1 MRRFLLI
8 TILYCGMFQLGMAQQ
23 SIHDPD
29 AAFRNARELAFQGDH
44 PAARDTLEQILLQ
57 YPGYTE
63 VHTFLANTYRWE
75 GDHEHARRHFNRITS
90 RERGHEEVWVAAIQ
104 NEIQAGNPSI
114 ALGLANKAL
123 HYLGENTAV
132 QQLRDELRSK
142 NQPGPEPVE
151 TPETRDFKNML
162 SVANRLEAFDQYY
175 DPMMYTSL
183 EYQRSTEF
191 GKVVPRI
198 RYNNRFGINGLQYEL
213 DLYPRFS
220 KTFHAY
226 LNYGYSDSELFPGH
240 KGGLELY
247 ANLPKALE
255 TSLGARYMAFPE
267 SAATLLTGS
276 FGMYRGNYYLSFR
289 PYFVMLGN
297 RKPGGSGTFQV
308 RKYLSDALNYL
319 GLYVSYG
326 YSPELRQLQSGTV
339 LVAETLLF
347 LESQQVLAEYQFSAG
362 GGQHLYTA
370 SLGVSRQE
378 YILQPDSFFWVI
390 SGGLTYK
397 IRI

>member
-1 MRRFLLI
+1 MKRILGISLLLFGVFHVGI
-8 TILYCGMFQLGMAQQ
+8 AQQ
-23 SIHDPD
+23 TIHDPD

-44 PAARDTLEQILLQ
+44 PAARDSLQQILLQ
-57 YPGYTE
+57 YPEYTE
-63 VHTFLANTYRWE
+63 VHAFLANTYRWE
-75 GDHEHARRHFNRITS
+75 GDHERARRHYNRITS
-90 RERGHEEVWVAAIQ
+90 RQRGHEAIWVAAIQ
-104 NEIQAGNPSI
+104 NEIQAGNRSI

-123 HYLGENTAV
+123 HYLGESTAV
-132 QQLRDELRSK
+132 QQLRADLISGTV
-142 NQPGPEPVE
+142 QGPFPGE
-151 TPETRDFKNML
+151 TEEGREFSNML
-162 SVANRLEAFDQYY
+162 SAANRVEAFDQYY

-183 EYQRSTEF
+183 EYQRNTKY

-213 DLYPRFS
+213 DLYPRISERFYG
-220 KTFHAY
+220 Y

-240 KGGLELY
+240 KGAVELY
-247 ANLPKALE
+247 ANFPKALE
-255 TSLGARYMAFPE
+255 ASLGGRYLAFPE
-267 SAATLLTGS
+267 SGATLLTGS
-276 FGMYRGNYYLSFR
+276 FGMYRGNYYMSFR

-297 RKPGGSGTFQV
+297 RKPGGSGTIRV

-326 YSPELRQLQSGTV
+326 YSPELRQLQSGST

-347 LESQQVLAEYQFSAG
+347 LESQQIMLEYQFATG
-362 GGQHLYTA
+362 GGQHLYSA

-378 YILQPDSFFWVI
+378 YLLETGSFFWMI